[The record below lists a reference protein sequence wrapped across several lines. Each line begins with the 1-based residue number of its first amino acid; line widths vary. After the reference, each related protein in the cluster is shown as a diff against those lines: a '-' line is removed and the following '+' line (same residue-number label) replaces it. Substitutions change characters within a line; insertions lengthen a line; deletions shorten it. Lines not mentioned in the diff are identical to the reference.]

1 MSFSKYII
9 ITVSCV
15 MANKNGLLLSSV
27 ALILLVGCAL
37 GIIAAM
43 HFKNVEEKDDN
54 DGETTTTTSSVKAV
68 TVVCQPTQYKDACK
82 RTLAPLAN
90 DSKATPKDYLLASIR
105 SAKLEVNKVLQAASN
120 KKPDHDIPP
129 QDHARIDECRK
140 LLSFAIQDL
149 ESTIITMETMNR
161 TLGEHIRDLRNW
173 LTAVYSFQSQCKAAI
188 KKSDDKYKSLI
199 LEFMLNSTQLCDNA
213 LAIASGFSEIIKE
226 LNIEQFTFSL
236 DDLNLQHSR
245 RLLQSQDGI
254 SDPTWSP
261 AGDRRPLSSFQGPGS
276 GPGPRPDTKPDIV
289 VAKDG
294 SGRFMTIGEAIATYQ
309 TPLPPGKQMYII
321 YVKAGEYNEQVVIQR
336 HQENVFI
343 YGDGDG
349 TIVTCD
355 KSVIKD
361 KLETPYTATFA
372 AEGKGFMAKSMTFR
386 NTAGPEGEQAVALR
400 VQSEGAVIYLCKIEG
415 YQDTLL
421 YQNYRQFY
429 RECVIT
435 GTVDFIFGE
444 GSAVIQNSEIVVR
457 KPKKSQNNLV
467 IVADGNEKPYQ
478 IGGLVLH
485 NCTVRLDKDM
495 EMEVG
500 EGKYNIYL
508 GRPWMPSS
516 TSAIMESD
524 LGGFLKPEG
533 YVPWPQAENEKTCRF
548 FEYNNRGAG
557 ATSDNR
563 VKWTTLSI
571 LKDPAQAQPYTVAT
585 FIDGKQ
591 WLQQQHSSIGAPF
604 YLGFIQS

>member
-1 MSFSKYII
+1 
-9 ITVSCV
+9 
-15 MANKNGLLLSSV
+15 MAGKNGLVLSSV
-27 ALILLVGCAL
+27 ALVLLVGCAL
-37 GIIAAM
+37 GILAAM
-43 HFKNVEEKDDN
+43 HFKNMDEKTDAN
-54 DGETTTTTSSVKAV
+54 EGETTTSTSVKAV
-68 TVVCQPTQYKDACK
+68 TVVCQPTQYKDACE
-82 RTLAPLAN
+82 RSLAPLAN
-90 DSKATPKDYLLASIR
+90 DSKASPKDYLLASIR
-105 SAKLEVNKVLQAASN
+105 SAKLEVDKVLEAASQQ
-120 KKPDHDIPP
+120 KPDDDHDIPP
-129 QDHARIDECRK
+129 QDQARIDECRK
-140 LLSFAIQDL
+140 LLSFAVEDL
-149 ESTIITMETMNR
+149 ETTVVTMETMNH

-173 LTAVYSFQSQCKAAI
+173 LTAVYSFQSQCKLAI
-188 KKSDDKYKSLI
+188 NKSDDKYKSPI
-199 LEFMLNSTQLCDNA
+199 LKAMINSTKLSDNA
-213 LAIASGFSEIIKE
+213 LAIAAGFSEIIKE
-226 LNIEQFTFSL
+226 LNIEQFAFSL

-245 RLLQSQDGI
+245 RLLQSQEG
-254 SDPTWSP
+254 P
-261 AGDRRPLSSFQGPGS
+261 AAGKGQVP
-276 GPGPRPDTKPDIV
+276 GPGPGPGPASVEPDIV

-294 SGRFMTIGEAIATYQ
+294 SGRFKTIGEAVATYQ
-309 TPLPPGKQMYII
+309 KPLPPGKQMYII

-336 HQENVFI
+336 HQENVYI
-343 YGDGDG
+343 YGDGDR

-355 KSVIKD
+355 KSVVKH
-361 KLETPYTATFA
+361 KLETPYTATFS

-444 GSAVIQNSEIVVR
+444 GSAVIQNSEILVR
-457 KPKKSQNNLV
+457 KPKASQNNLV

-478 IGGLVLH
+478 IGDW
-485 NCTVRLDKDM
+485 CFITVRLDKEM
-495 EMEVG
+495 EMEADKG
-500 EGKYNIYL
+500 RYNIYL
-508 GRPWMPSS
+508 GRPWMPAS

-533 YVPWPQAENEKTCRF
+533 YVPWPQAQNEKTCRF
-548 FEYNNRGAG
+548 FEYKNRGPG

-563 VKWTTLSI
+563 VKWTTLKF

-591 WLQQQHSSIGAPF
+591 WLQQQNTSIGVPV

>member
-1 MSFSKYII
+1 
-9 ITVSCV
+9 
-15 MANKNGLLLSSV
+15 MANKNGLVLSSV
-27 ALILLVGCAL
+27 ALILLVACAL

-43 HFKNVEEKDDN
+43 HFKSVQQEEQEEDD
-54 DGETTTTTSSVKAV
+54 ETTTSVKAV
-68 TVVCQPTQYKDACK
+68 TVVCQPTQYKDACQ

-90 DSKATPKDYLLASIR
+90 HSKATPKDYLLASIR
-105 SAKLEVNKVLQAASN
+105 SAKLEVHKVLQAAANSSDN
-120 KKPDHDIPP
+120 IPP
-129 QDHARIDECRK
+129 QDRARIHECTK

-149 ESTIITMETMNR
+149 ESTVITMETKNR
-161 TLGEHIRDLRNW
+161 TLGDHIKDLRNR
-173 LTAVYSFQSQCKAAI
+173 LTAVYSFQSQCKATI
-188 KKSDDKYKSLI
+188 NKSGHKYKSLI
-199 LEFMLNSTQLCDNA
+199 LEFMLNSTQLSDNA

-226 LNIEQFTFSL
+226 LNIDQFAFSL
-236 DDLNLQHSR
+236 DDLNLQYSR
-245 RLLQSQDGI
+245 RLLQSQDGTT
-254 SDPTWSP
+254 SLPTLLP
-261 AGDRRPLSSFQGPGS
+261 ARDSRRPGS
-276 GPGPRPDTKPDIV
+276 APAPAPGPGPEAKPDIV

-294 SGRFMTIGEAIATYQ
+294 SGRFMTIGEAVATYK
-309 TPLPPGKQMYII
+309 TPLPPGKQRYII

-336 HQENVFI
+336 HQENVYIF
-343 YGDGDG
+343 GDGDG

-355 KSVIKD
+355 KSAVKH
-361 KLETPYTATFA
+361 KLETPYTATFDRFIA

-415 YQDTLL
+415 YLDTLL
-421 YQNYRQFY
+421 CQNYRQFY

-435 GTVDFIFGE
+435 GTIDFIFGE
-444 GSAVIQNSEIVVR
+444 GSAVIQKSEIVVR
-457 KPKKSQNNLV
+457 KPKASQNNLV

-495 EMEVG
+495 EMEVDK
-500 EGKYNIYL
+500 GKYNIYL

-533 YVPWPQAENEKTCRF
+533 YVPWPQAQNEKTCRF

-557 ATSDNR
+557 ATSNNR
-563 VKWTTLSI
+563 VKWITLNI
-571 LKDPAQAQPYTVAT
+571 LTDPAQAQPYTVAT

-591 WLQQQHSSIGAPF
+591 WLQQQQKNIGAPF
-604 YLGFIQS
+604 YLGFIHS